1 MSSENYW
8 GEPENLK
15 YGDDNQG
22 ENTRYISH
30 SGQVIGISDKK
41 GSEFLQLQ
49 HRTGAK
55 VEMHPNGDIVIKS
68 MKDNYQITLGDN
80 KILISGHQDVTIQ
93 GGGSL
98 KVEGDYEMRV
108 SGNMLSVVEG
118 NMETTVHGNHNTAV
132 VGDQETLVGGN
143 QNTKVLGGIE
153 HSADGESYYGA
164 DGDIGVGS
172 SSGKVVLIAATQL
185 KSISGT
191 DTIMTMGATFQTTST
206 GATTVIGDTIDLNP

>member
-8 GEPENLK
+8 GEPEPLK

-80 KILISGHQDVTIQ
+80 KILIAGNQDVTIQ

-108 SGNMLSVVEG
+108 SGNMLNVVEG

-132 VGDQETLVGGN
+132 KGNQEVAVGGN

-153 HSADGESYYGA
+153 HSADGQSYYAAAAGL
-164 DGDIGVGS
+164 GLGS
-172 SSGKVVLIAATQL
+172 DARVAIDAGTQFI
-185 KSISGT
+185 SASGT
-191 DTIMTMGATFQTTST
+191 DTVMSMGSTFTTTATGS
-206 GATTVIGDTIDLNP
+206 ATHRSPLIEFNPA